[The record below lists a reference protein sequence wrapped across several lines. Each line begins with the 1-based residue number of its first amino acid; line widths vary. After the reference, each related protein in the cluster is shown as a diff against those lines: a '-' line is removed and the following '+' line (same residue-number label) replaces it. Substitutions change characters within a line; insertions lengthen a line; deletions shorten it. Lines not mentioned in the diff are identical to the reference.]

1 MNWLLHLNSIIFAAG
16 IDDTQI
22 EKNLSQIAD
31 KVLKYISIVLG
42 AFAGVLVIVIC
53 IIAAYAWFK
62 GAKSDNDQQRAAHF
76 MKIKWLFGF
85 FLFVI
90 VLWAIAGLVIAI
102 LKGTWSQPIN
112 PKAATVLIPSLLGV
126 K

>member
-16 IDDTQI
+16 IDDKLV
-22 EKNLSQIAD
+22 ENNLIQIAN

-42 AFAGVLVIVIC
+42 SFAGVLVILIC

-62 GAKSDNDQQRAAHF
+62 GAKSDNEQQRAAYF
-76 MKIKWLFGF
+76 TKIKLLFGF

-90 VLWAIAGLVIAI
+90 VMWAIAGFVVLILHAVWSKPIDLNTATAI
-102 LKGTWSQPIN
+102 
-112 PKAATVLIPSLLGV
+112 IPSLLGV
-126 K
+126 